1 MILRRALF
9 VGLILIGLAACA
21 QTSPEPTPTLTLA
34 PAWTATATPIP
45 SSTQTPTI
53 SPALT
58 FINTTLPDGLKVAFI
73 TDDTIQVWQEGE
85 LHELISRS
93 PISDPSLSY
102 DGKWVVFY
110 QKVKHEHPRIE
121 VWAVGSDGSDFHRL
135 LSTDD
140 ITSLAENDSQLFLN
154 QISWLPNTHQLV
166 FNTQELTEG
175 PPGDRPSYD
184 LYLLDISGEITKL
197 AGPGEGGEFYPSPDG
212 RYLAVAKPSRIS
224 LFDLETG
231 THRTLMEVDPYIG
244 PIGPSWP
251 PVLYWDKNSHF
262 ITTNILPKNV
272 YYPYMYS
279 GEPEQIWRLGINGQT
294 ERIVEVDPL
303 PGFGTAV
310 KFSPH
315 AEYYFY
321 FEAGQCLD
329 DTRNIHLRSLSTG
342 KEILEIPCT
351 FSSPEWAPDGEHFL
365 YKEEGKWILG
375 TVDNTPQKH
384 LEFLDIPIGTKE
396 YHSLNLRWIDHFYF
410 LKDVKNSEGCTI
422 YLGSL
427 DGIITK
433 IFHTSSPYCPG
444 TSYSVSPTP
453 TVLRSTETSLPVP
466 TPKVMTATLLIPEI
480 PITVFFPADYTLI
493 KNDELH
499 LRGSFLSYGFDRIDE
514 PSQSISPPYPSAP
527 YFADIYFF
535 SEDSIAHYVDYCATT
550 DTEGGE
556 TVCNSGNYPDLE
568 TYSGQKESF
577 QNLSDYENYKLEKF
591 GDRYYFTSSYFG
603 RSGSY
608 AKTKEYTTFVGDVKI
623 DIWISLSSYMDY
635 QPEEVLQLRSVE
647 SDQLFRLLYLDTN

>member
-73 TDDTIQVWQEGE
+73 TDDTIQVWKEGE

-93 PISDPSLSY
+93 SIFGPSLSY

-110 QKVKHEHPRIE
+110 QRVKQEHPRNE
-121 VWAVGSDGSDFHRL
+121 VWAVGSDGSDLHRL
-135 LSTDD
+135 LSTYE
-140 ITSLAENDSQLFLN
+140 ITSLAEDDSQLILD
-154 QISWLPNTHQLV
+154 QINWLPNNHQLV

-175 PPGDRPSYD
+175 PPGSRRSFD

-197 AGPGEGGEFYPSPDG
+197 ASSGEGGNFYPSPDG
-212 RYLAVAKPSRIS
+212 RYIAVAKPSRIG

-231 THRTLMEVDPYIG
+231 THRTLLEVDPYMG
-244 PIGPSWP
+244 PIGPPGS
-251 PVLYWDKNSHF
+251 PVLYWDKNSQF
-262 ITTNILPKNV
+262 ITTTILPKNV

-294 ERIVEVDPL
+294 ERIVEVDPI

-310 KFSPH
+310 KLSPH

-329 DTRNIHLRSLSTG
+329 GTRIIHLRSLSTG

-365 YKEEGKWILG
+365 YKEEGKSILG

-384 LEFLDIPIGTKE
+384 LGFLDIPIGTKE
-396 YHSLNLRWIDHFYF
+396 YPSLSLRWIDHFYF

-427 DGIITK
+427 DGIITE
-433 IFHTSSPYCPG
+433 IFHTNSSFCPS
-444 TSYSVSPTP
+444 TSFSVSPT
-453 TVLRSTETSLPVP
+453 
-466 TPKVMTATLLIPEI
+466 TLLIPEI
-480 PITVFFPADYTLI
+480 PLTVFFPANYTLV

-514 PSQSISPPYPSAP
+514 PSQSINPPYPSAP
-527 YFADIYFF
+527 YFAEIYFF

-556 TVCNSGNYPDLE
+556 TFCNSGNYPDLE

-647 SDQLFRLLYLDTN
+647 SNQLFRLLYLDTN